1 MPSKP
6 QTTSDNNSL
15 AQKIREISTPLKTIV
30 DLDPIMDLIGDSRLV
45 LLGEASH
52 GTSEYYLW
60 RARLTQRLIQ
70 EKGFTLIA
78 VEGDWPDCYQVN
90 RYIKGYPEAATNG
103 IEALQVFRRWPTW
116 MWANWEIAALV
127 EWLRRHNGQANR
139 KTGFYGLDV
148 YSLWESME
156 SIVAYLEK
164 TDPEAARVARQA
176 YLCFEPFGESEQAYA
191 WNTRMVAEDCEDEV
205 IDLLLEMQ
213 RRAVRY
219 DSDPEAAFN
228 AEQNAHV
235 MVNAERYYRAM
246 VRSDMNS
253 WNVRDIHMADTLG
266 RLLDFHGPDAKAVV
280 WAHNTHIGDARATD
294 MVRAGMVNLG
304 QLARERHSD
313 LGVVLVGFGT
323 HRGSVI
329 AGREWGAPLERMEV
343 PEARLTSWEALLHDT
358 LETDHLLLLHQV
370 EKDVNFLKSRGHRAI
385 GVVYDPDYES
395 RSNYVPTVLPL
406 RYDSLIYLDETRA
419 LYPMNI
425 EEEPGKQPPETY
437 PWGM

>member
-127 EWLRRHNGQANR
+127 EWLRRHNGQANQ